1 MMPPDEPTSELPA
14 YDRVSLT
21 LRQACERYLL
31 PPQVVRWRIH
41 RDMTPHFMG
50 DRQSRLI
57 VRFAESERW
66 HLRADEL
73 GLTRAAHIPEWPQRS
88 IMEGVEEQP
97 VVYSFVS
104 CSMRQ
109 AVDRTGVSEA
119 TLHKAISDG
128 WLVAHYV
135 GERGGKIVIRA
146 QDLDEWVKSLPTE
159 SRREQEWRSIYH

>member
-1 MMPPDEPTSELPA
+1 
-14 YDRVSLT
+14 
-21 LRQACERYLL
+21 
-31 PPQVVRWRIH
+31 
-41 RDMTPHFMG
+41 
-50 DRQSRLI
+50 
-57 VRFAESERW
+57 
-66 HLRADEL
+66 
-73 GLTRAAHIPEWPQRS
+73 
-88 IMEGVEEQP
+88 MEGVEEQP